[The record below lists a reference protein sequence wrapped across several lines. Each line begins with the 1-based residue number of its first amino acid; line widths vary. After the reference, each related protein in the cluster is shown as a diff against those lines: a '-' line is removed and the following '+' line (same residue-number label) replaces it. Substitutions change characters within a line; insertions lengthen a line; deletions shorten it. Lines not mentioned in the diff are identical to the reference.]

1 MQVETLAKTLAK
13 TLVRESMDE
22 ARINSAPSPFN
33 AAG

>member
-1 MQVETLAKTLAK
+1 MQIETLAK